1 MVPPSVSG
9 KITKCSIQL
18 KYHFLWKW
26 QKLSFLFKNNV
37 VDELFSFHQS
47 LMIFSLRGN
56 TCFCWVWLITFCTFY
71 LGLDHTANINKMRIL
86 TTISLSINE
95 KDISFQQLRNVL
107 GFEDEDIEEYV
118 IECKILY
125 MYLNNEKHFLKK
137 HDGWIFA
144 LFKIFWLF
152 WY

>member
-1 MVPPSVSG
+1 
-9 KITKCSIQL
+9 
-18 KYHFLWKW
+18 
-26 QKLSFLFKNNV
+26 
-37 VDELFSFHQS
+37 
-47 LMIFSLRGN
+47 
-56 TCFCWVWLITFCTFY
+56 
-71 LGLDHTANINKMRIL
+71 MRIL

-137 HDGWIFA
+137 HDG
-144 LFKIFWLF
+144 
-152 WY
+152 